1 MPPRLPSSPANGRSV
16 GTARPVGFVDDI
28 RAEASRLAAAEAVV
42 GYQFRD
48 RRYLLTALTHSSWK
62 NEHTTD
68 VEHNEVLEFLGDAVL
83 SLVVVD
89 DLVRSSPEATEGALT
104 ERRAAHVSAE
114 ALAVAATRTGL
125 DGLLR
130 TGKGLSA
137 NRPQNVVAD
146 VVEAVIGAV
155 WLDAGT
161 GGLDACRT
169 VVHHLLGAPP
179 TVVAEAG
186 LHAKRVLQERLQRL
200 LGKAPD
206 YRVVRADGPNHAP
219 TYQAEV
225 CFKDVVL
232 GAGSGT
238 NKRSATEAAAADA
251 VLSLA
256 SVDDD
261 ALRGRLQ

>member
-1 MPPRLPSSPANGRSV
+1 MAPRPPITPPTGRSLSV
-16 GTARPVGFVDDI
+16 VDDV
-28 RAEASRLAAAEAVV
+28 RAEATRLAAAETVIA
-42 GYQFRD
+42 YAFRD
-48 RRYLLTALTHSSWK
+48 RRHLLTALTHSSWK
-62 NEHTTD
+62 NEHSTD

-89 DLVRSSPEATEGALT
+89 ELVKCSPGATEGALT

-114 ALAVAATRTGL
+114 VLAMAATRTGL

-130 TGKGLSA
+130 TGKGLSG

-146 VVEAVIGAV
+146 VVEAVIGGV

-161 GGLDACRT
+161 NGLDACRA
-169 VVHHLLGAPP
+169 VVHQLLGAPP

-186 LHAKRVLQERLQRL
+186 MHAKRVLQERLQRL

-206 YRVVRADGPNHAP
+206 YHVVRADGPNHAP
-219 TYQAEV
+219 TYRAEV

-232 GAGSGT
+232 GAGNGT

-261 ALRGRLQ
+261 TLRGRLA